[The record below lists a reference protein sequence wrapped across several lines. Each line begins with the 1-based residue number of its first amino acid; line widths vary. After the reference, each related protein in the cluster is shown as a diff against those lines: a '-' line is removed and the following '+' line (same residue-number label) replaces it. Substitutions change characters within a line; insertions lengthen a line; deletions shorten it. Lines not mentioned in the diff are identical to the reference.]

1 MATGENAAHGVLCQ
15 AIAPQGTL
23 IDNLVNKYD
32 LEYYFNN
39 LAAALTME
47 KVLLDQLMAAIA
59 ALTINNEALVT
70 INSKIV
76 ADVTNL
82 TRGLGRNTDSAT
94 SKTNPD
100 K

>member
-39 LAAALTME
+39 LAAAATTE
-47 KVLLDQLMAAIA
+47 KVVLEQLTSAIA
-59 ALTINNEALVT
+59 ALTTNNKALVAT
-70 INSKIV
+70 NSKL
-76 ADVTNL
+76 ATEVTNL
-82 TRGLGRNTDSAT
+82 KRRLGKNTGSET
-94 SKTNPD
+94 SGTT
-100 K
+100 